1 MWKSCAYAQ
10 SQQDQIACA
19 RSGRYAGVAQA
30 CGTRCR
36 ARLTPQTPHTPEGLP
51 GRVCGASRRTCKRNP
66 ASATGLA
73 ARAMPVPRRL
83 ARSLECPLLDAD
95 GLRSTPPPNRPRRST
110 PGGPVRRQVT
120 NLDQAGA
127 RLRSGARPQRP
138 VVQLLLL
145 GLALPVLLLAAR
157 ETQRSGVDAQQHE
170 RVCLPVANLQVPEPP
185 LPADP
190 PAAAR
195 RVRDGR
201 PGPLDGD
208 GRIEEVL
215 LLALRDEALVEAA
228 VQPGPPVEGGLAPEL
243 LVRVN
248 LLVQHRLEYLALDG
262 AVDGVRHVSSCSSGA
277 VALDNL
283 RPPKDKVPVLLHVL
297 LANEVLRHE
306 KPRELAATPRC
317 YYKAAIAEEGIF
329 PINRNCACN
338 VVARMICDTDQI
350 ALVGVRTHVGH
361 HALTAVLV
369 HQQIEHWQGVLMA
382 ARKEF
387 NNVEPAIVVG
397 ATRTTPAS
405 GPGLPRMV
413 PPTGASLFANIS
425 PMLATGVSLPVAR
438 TAAGVAAPASSH
450 GVLGA
455 QQ

>member
-283 RPPKDKVPVLLHVL
+283 RPPKDKVPVLL
-297 LANEVLRHE
+297 
-306 KPRELAATPRC
+306 
-317 YYKAAIAEEGIF
+317 
-329 PINRNCACN
+329 
-338 VVARMICDTDQI
+338 
-350 ALVGVRTHVGH
+350 
-361 HALTAVLV
+361 V